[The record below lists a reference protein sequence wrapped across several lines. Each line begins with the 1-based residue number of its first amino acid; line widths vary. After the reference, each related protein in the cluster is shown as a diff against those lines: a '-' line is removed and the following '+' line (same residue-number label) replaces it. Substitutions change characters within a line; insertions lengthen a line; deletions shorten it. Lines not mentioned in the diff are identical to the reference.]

1 MLESALKL
9 ALIVVIIRPGILALT
24 VIETLTEMA
33 FVDVTSVLTGD
44 D

>member
-24 VIETLTEMA
+24 VIEALTELA
-33 FVDVTSVLTGD
+33 LVDVTSVRTAYD
-44 D
+44 